1 VVLENGA
8 ASILNDGLAYDRCTV
23 GVVTDLLGSEAP
35 VVASLAQHDI
45 HEPGQMF
52 KVLRTQVDV
61 VLPDGVAVLNAADD
75 RLVEMAEL
83 CDGEVIFY
91 DLDHAN
97 PALVAH
103 RAKGGRTVSVEG
115 HHVLLTHN
123 GHMPVR
129 CADLN
134 SAAARRM
141 TGGAQS
147 AEAVPGANV
156 RALLAAV
163 AVAWASGLAPDLIAA
178 GLETFD
184 PTRNS

>member
-1 VVLENGA
+1 VLENGA
-8 ASILNDGLAYDRCTV
+8 ASILNDGLAYDRCAV

-35 VVASLAQHDI
+35 VEPSLAEHDI
-45 HEPGQMF
+45 HEPGQLF

-75 RLVEMAEL
+75 RLVEMADL

-91 DLDHAN
+91 DTDHN
-97 PALVAH
+97 TPAMVAH
-103 RAKGGRTVSVEG
+103 RAKGGRTVSIEG

-123 GHMPVR
+123 GYMPVR

-134 SAAARRM
+134 SSAARRM
-141 TGGAQS
+141 IGSGTDHAI
-147 AEAVPGANV
+147 PGSTV
-156 RALLAAV
+156 KSLLASV
-163 AVAWASGLAPDLIAA
+163 AVAWALGIPPELIAA

-184 PTRNS
+184 PAPKPVR

>member
-1 VVLENGA
+1 VPSDLAEHDVLDP
-8 ASILNDGLAYDRCTV
+8 S
-23 GVVTDLLGSEAP
+23 
-35 VVASLAQHDI
+35 
-45 HEPGQMF
+45 QMF

-61 VLPDGVAVLNAADD
+61 VLSDGVAVLNAADE

-91 DLDHAN
+91 DLDHHN

-123 GHMPVR
+123 GYMPVR
-129 CADLN
+129 CADLH

-141 TGGAQS
+141 TGSA
-147 AEAVPGANV
+147 AEAQPVPGASE
-156 RALLAAV
+156 RSLLAAV
-163 AVAWASGLAPDLIAA
+163 GVAWALGIPPDLIAA

-184 PTRNS
+184 PLTKPGL

>member
-1 VVLENGA
+1 
-8 ASILNDGLAYDRCTV
+8 LAYDRCSV
-23 GVVTDLLGSEAP
+23 GVVTDLLGAEAP
-35 VVASLAQHDI
+35 VDAPLAQHDI
-45 HEPGQMF
+45 HETGQLF

-75 RLVEMAEL
+75 RLVEMADL
-83 CDGEVIFY
+83 CDGEVMFY
-91 DLDHAN
+91 DLDHDN
-97 PALVAH
+97 PAMVAH
-103 RAKGGRTVSVEG
+103 RAKGGRTVSVNG

-141 TGGAQS
+141 TGGMPTD
-147 AEAVPGANV
+147 AVPGANV